1 MNKKL
6 SVSIPN
12 WVRTE
17 TYFKK
22 CPETIS
28 TEVDLIKIMYQIQ
41 IKQKFR
47 NKKNGGIGNTGS
59 SGLSEKESVFEKKV
73 AFREER
79 V

>member
-1 MNKKL
+1 M
-6 SVSIPN
+6 
-12 WVRTE
+12 
-17 TYFKK
+17 
-22 CPETIS
+22 IS
-28 TEVDLIKIMYQIQ
+28 TVVDLIKIMYQIQ

-47 NKKNGGIGNTGS
+47 KKKNGGIGNTGSTS

>member
-1 MNKKL
+1 M
-6 SVSIPN
+6 
-12 WVRTE
+12 
-17 TYFKK
+17 
-22 CPETIS
+22 IS
-28 TEVDLIKIMYQIQ
+28 TVVDLIKIMYQIQ